1 MLILRMFEDSKTA
14 RLTFPHYVTP
24 HYLRLIEN
32 AESDQLFYWTERLA
46 TSSSIEEVFSC
57 F

>member
-1 MLILRMFEDSKTA
+1 MFEDSKTA